1 MEMLRTRRMFGMLA
15 LTSLNQSIRFRSFNR
30 TVILQRFVC
39 RLKFE
44 FVYRGQAECVPTA
57 DEVRSNVYMR
67 ISLLQH
73 IIKY

>member
-1 MEMLRTRRMFGMLA
+1 MLRTRRMFGMLA
-15 LTSLNQSIRFRSFNR
+15 LISLNQSIRFRSFNR

-44 FVYRGQAECVPTA
+44 FVYRGQA